1 MTGRVSPWPASGP
14 ASTATP
20 ARPTARPAQRI
31 RVSWSPSRVSQASN
45 AAKMGTAATIRPVV
59 ELGRCFS
66 ALDSS
71 AHGPTISTRVNAAS
85 QKAWPLSA
93 GR

>member
-1 MTGRVSPWPASGP
+1 
-14 ASTATP
+14 
-20 ARPTARPAQRI
+20 
-31 RVSWSPSRVSQASN
+31 
-45 AAKMGTAATIRPVV
+45 MGTAATSRPVV

-71 AHGPTISTRVNAAS
+71 ANGPTISTTVNAAS
-85 QKAWPLSA
+85 QRTCPFSA